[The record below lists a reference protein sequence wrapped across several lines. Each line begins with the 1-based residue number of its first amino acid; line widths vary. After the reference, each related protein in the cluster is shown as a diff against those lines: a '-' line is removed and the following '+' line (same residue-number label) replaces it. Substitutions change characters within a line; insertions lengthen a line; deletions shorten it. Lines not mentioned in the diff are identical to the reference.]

1 VGRYINGLSLRHDIT
16 LSNCYLGFFILSVC
30 YIYGSIYVST
40 VNFYV
45 LARGRLSENQVMKI
59 ASGVEGLRDGRVGP
73 LLDAF
78 AIGSSYDIDIEW

>member
-1 VGRYINGLSLRHDIT
+1 
-16 LSNCYLGFFILSVC
+16 
-30 YIYGSIYVST
+30 
-40 VNFYV
+40 
-45 LARGRLSENQVMKI
+45 MKI